1 MAGFRW
7 SSIGELGT
15 LNVMNYPVIIRRVV
29 IFGIIVAGIFGLLWW
44 WGPRI
49 PVNMKQKSAMKSA
62 YQIHQALFAYSTGH
76 DGNFPT
82 AEHTS
87 NEAFRELFKEGLV
100 DDERLFFV
108 KGSAW
113 HGKATAPDGKIGNAA
128 DGFAEALGPGEN
140 HWAYTSGLSADRS
153 DATLPLIMDG
163 FTDVIGTW
171 CDDPKA
177 RGGIRSGRFQVTV
190 GVGGNARV
198 NDGAKEGQSIL
209 DRIKP
214 VPGAKLLNPDP
225 PK

>member
-1 MAGFRW
+1 
-7 SSIGELGT
+7 
-15 LNVMNYPVIIRRVV
+15 MNIPVVIRRVV
-29 IFGIIVAGIFGLLWW
+29 IVGIILAGVAGLLHMGVWYW
-44 WGPRI
+44 HAR
-49 PVNMKQKSAMKSA
+49 AMAEIEGKNAMRAA
-62 YQIHQALFAYSTGH
+62 YQIQQALFGYSTMH
-76 DGNFPT
+76 DGDFPT

-87 NEAFRELFKEGLV
+87 NEAFRELFKVGLL

-113 HGKATAPDGKIGNAA
+113 HGEATAPDRKIGDAA

-140 HWAYTSGLSADRS
+140 HYAYTSGLSAETS
-153 DATLPLIMDG
+153 DSALPLVMDG

-177 RGGIRSGRFQVTV
+177 RGGVWRGKYQIIVR
-190 GVGGNARV
+190 VGGNAKV

-209 DRIKP
+209 DRIKS

>member
-1 MAGFRW
+1 
-7 SSIGELGT
+7 
-15 LNVMNYPVIIRRVV
+15 MNFPVVIRRVV
-29 IFGIIVAGIFGLLWW
+29 IVAILLLGGGIFLKPWVVRG
-44 WGPRI
+44 RDE
-49 PVNMKQKSAMKSA
+49 MRAKAAMKST
-62 YQIHQALFAYSTGH
+62 YQIHQTLFAYSTMH

-87 NEAFRELFKEGLV
+87 NEAFRELFKAGLV

-113 HGKATAPDGKIGNAA
+113 HGETTAPDGKIGDAA
-128 DGFAEALGPGEN
+128 DGFAAALGPGEN
-140 HWAYTSGLSADRS
+140 HWAYTSGLNAETS
-153 DATLPLIMDG
+153 DSTLPLIMDG
-163 FTDVIGTW
+163 FTDVVGTW

-177 RGGIRSGRFQVTV
+177 RGGIRSGKYQIIIR
-190 GVGGNARV
+190 VGGNAKV

-209 DRIKP
+209 DRIKS